1 MRLDPSN
8 ISPFQDTFVRED
20 DSWTKLYKLR
30 SLPVLQDPIATIV
43 HDDSATKHSYMLI
56 LGDPVGEGWESCNHP
71 ILVCINLVFNT
82 WRIISLRNSRKV
94 PCGRAHGSMIV
105 SGELRTRD
113 RDVYLCVFG
122 GVTEEIEDVS
132 GTIYPLHFHSLTFV

>member
-56 LGDPVGEGWESCNHP
+56 LGTLSVKAGKAVIIQSLFASTWSSIPGE
-71 ILVCINLVFNT
+71 
-82 WRIISLRNSRKV
+82 
-94 PCGRAHGSMIV
+94 
-105 SGELRTRD
+105 
-113 RDVYLCVFG
+113 
-122 GVTEEIEDVS
+122 
-132 GTIYPLHFHSLTFV
+132 